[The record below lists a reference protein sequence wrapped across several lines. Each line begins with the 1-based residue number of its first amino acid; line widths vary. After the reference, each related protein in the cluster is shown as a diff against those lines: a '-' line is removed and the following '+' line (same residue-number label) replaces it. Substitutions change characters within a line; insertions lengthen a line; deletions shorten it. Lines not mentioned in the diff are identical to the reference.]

1 MTCRIKTC
9 IKFTFVVP
17 KSMGNAPMEKSTEF
31 FEACPTTPLQLPS
44 FFKPVHKLSG
54 EFSMV
59 NVKFLECAT
68 AGLARNV
75 EKHSSKMKHLQVPE
89 IPYLSCSLSSVQL
102 CIWCF
107 CLHSSIAWGQIAT
120 PPTGHLIL
128 CKLTFN
134 IQSILHTNNNPNH

>member
-1 MTCRIKTC
+1 
-9 IKFTFVVP
+9 
-17 KSMGNAPMEKSTEF
+17 
-31 FEACPTTPLQLPS
+31 
-44 FFKPVHKLSG
+44 
-54 EFSMV
+54 
-59 NVKFLECAT
+59 
-68 AGLARNV
+68 
-75 EKHSSKMKHLQVPE
+75 MKHLQVPE

-134 IQSILHTNNNPNH
+134 IQSILHTNNNPTHWPPYIVWTNFSFSPELKHTDPIHHLILCKELKANIPSLLRVIWFSTLRAYCTQISSQPTLHFGLINLTFHQNWARV